1 MYNSNQG
8 QTKGKDEHSMN
19 SEVFMDQNIRKL
31 L

>member
-8 QTKGKDEHSMN
+8 QTKGKDEHSIN
-19 SEVFMDQNIRKL
+19 SEVFMDIRKL